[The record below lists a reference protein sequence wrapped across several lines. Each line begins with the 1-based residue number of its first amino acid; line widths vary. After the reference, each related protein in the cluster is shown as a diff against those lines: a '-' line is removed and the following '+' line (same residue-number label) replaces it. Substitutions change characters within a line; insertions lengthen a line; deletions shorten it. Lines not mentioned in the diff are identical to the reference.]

1 MASSSSQQ
9 EDVSWGDDEPAPS
22 SKQTSAAKKKA
33 AKQKAAAAAATKK
46 EEEAQQKREAEAAA
60 AAEAANAAKAASEE
74 QKRASPRASNDLSA
88 SPVFASVTPA
98 LDSPSVPPPS
108 SSAPAFTPTPEPTL
122 EPAPQPSSHSRRQS
136 QSPDESAV
144 RNASLAGAADPHPHS
159 HVDLID
165 WKLAE
170 SKGGGQYIAFLFELF
185 YKYEP
190 ATLLQMQQAHSQMI
204 STRRTA
210 AEAAAAAAAGEILDS
225 PPSSQSAPFPSSVTI
240 VVSKRFSELHSF
252 HSLLERHFV
261 CLPPFPSKT
270 LGKHFEKDFIDSR
283 CMTLTNY
290 LQQIMLRQDI
300 MKTGWFAKFMGVPS
314 PAQQLRAA
322 KAALQAQMRDGAR
335 KQKEQSTA
343 VSRQRAPSTAAAV
356 NSSSSST
363 SYARRHDSAFEDA
376 PANAHAHH
384 AVEVEAASTAVGTPV
399 TQSERHL
406 TEEEEHGFEEEHSS
420 EPNTRSASVAAGAHD
435 PADFASGPITLV
447 HAGGEMSPAVLVEG
461 PSIDDM
467 GSSDDEFE
475 TKFNDPTNEIE
486 RDGRR
491 VPVVPERRKADSR
504 NTQADPAYVSFS
516 DLHAGQSA
524 SSDLAPSSVALE
536 FISRSPM
543 FSMLKTILV
552 DPYTLLCCAAD
563 QSTVA
568 KVDSWLSSLFGGKKS
583 DAVTKKQDVMASS
596 SATFTSS
603 SASAEIANP
612 LGALYAFRRANVS
625 SGTPASVPTADDDF
639 AQSLHIFFPR
649 ELTGM
654 EWDAERRWIYV
665 VDNKGGL
672 TIFNPSD
679 TRGMSEQR
687 TDVRRVPSPML
698 TLLPVLS
705 LFSCVSALLILTTA
719 SRFCI
724 CRSSATPHP
733 SRISNLCRRWDLAR
747 CCWRLHLAR

>member
-9 EDVSWGDDEPAPS
+9 EDVSWGDDEPAPVG
-22 SKQTSAAKKKA
+22 KQSAAAKKKA
-33 AKQKAAAAAATKK
+33 AKQKAAAAAAAAKK
-46 EEEAQQKREAEAAA
+46 DEEEAQQKQQREAEAAA
-60 AAEAANAAKAASEE
+60 AEAASAAKAAEVE
-74 QKRASPRASNDLSA
+74 QLDSPPSKSDLSA

-98 LDSPSVPPPS
+98 LDSPCVPPPS

-122 EPAPQPSSHSRRQS
+122 EPTPQPSSHSRRPS
-136 QSPDESAV
+136 QSPDDSV
-144 RNASLAGAADPHPHS
+144 MRNVSVATPHPHS
-159 HVDLID
+159 HIELID

-170 SKGGGQYIAFLFELF
+170 NKAGNQFITFLFELYF
-185 YKYEP
+185 LYDP
-190 ATLLQMQQAHSQMI
+190 ATLRHMQQAHSQMI
-204 STRRTA
+204 STRRSA
-210 AEAAAAAAAGEILDS
+210 AEAAAAAAAGEVLDS
-225 PPSSQSAPFPSSVTI
+225 PPASQSAPFPSSVTL

-270 LGKHFEKDFIDSR
+270 LGKNFDKDFIDSR

-290 LQQIMLRQDI
+290 LQQIMLREDI
-300 MKTGWFAKFMGVPS
+300 MKTGWFSKFMNVPS
-314 PAQQLRAA
+314 PAQQLRTAR
-322 KAALQAQMRDGAR
+322 AALHAQMRDGAR
-335 KQKEQSTA
+335 KQREQA
-343 VSRQRAPSTAAAV
+343 MAGSRQRAPSTAAIT
-356 NSSSSST
+356 SSSSST

-376 PANAHAHH
+376 PATGVDAHHH

-406 TEEEEHGFEEEHSS
+406 TEEEEHGFEEDHSS

-435 PADFASGPITLV
+435 SDPFASGPITLA

-467 GSSDDEFE
+467 GSSDDEYDS
-475 TKFNDPTNEIE
+475 KFNDPTNEIE

-504 NTQADPAYVSFS
+504 HAQHASAALSDPADASLS
-516 DLHAGQSA
+516 DLNTARSA
-524 SSDLAPSSVALE
+524 SSSVSPSSVALE

-552 DPYTLLCCAAD
+552 DPSTLLCCAAD

-568 KVDSWLSSLFGGKKS
+568 KVDSWLSSLFGGKKG
-583 DAVTKKQDVMASS
+583 DAVAKKQNVTASS

-603 SASAEIANP
+603 SASAEISNP

-625 SGTPASVPTADDDF
+625 SGSHGSVAVSADDDF

-654 EWDAERRWIYV
+654 EWDNERRWIYV

-679 TRGMSEQR
+679 THANSRGACSCAP
-687 TDVRRVPSPML
+687 RR
-698 TLLPVLS
+698 
-705 LFSCVSALLILTTA
+705 
-719 SRFCI
+719 
-724 CRSSATPHP
+724 
-733 SRISNLCRRWDLAR
+733 
-747 CCWRLHLAR
+747 

>member
-33 AKQKAAAAAATKK
+33 AKQKAAAAAASKK
-46 EEEAQQKREAEAAA
+46 EEEAQQKQQREAEAAA
-60 AAEAANAAKAASEE
+60 AAAAAASAAKAAEE
-74 QKRASPRASNDLSA
+74 QKLDSPPSQSDLSA
-88 SPVFASVTPA
+88 SPVFASVTPS

-122 EPAPQPSSHSRRQS
+122 EPTPQQPSSHSRRQS

-144 RNASLAGAADPHPHS
+144 RNASLAPASDPHPHS
-159 HVDLID
+159 HVELID

-185 YKYEP
+185 FKYDA

-204 STRRTA
+204 STRRSA
-210 AEAAAAAAAGEILDS
+210 ADAAAAAAAGEVLDS
-225 PPSSQSAPFPSSVTI
+225 PPSSHSAPFPSSVTI
-240 VVSKRFSELHSF
+240 VVSKRFSELHAF

-270 LGKHFEKDFIDSR
+270 LGKNFDKDFIDSR

-290 LQQIMLRQDI
+290 LQQIMLREDI
-300 MKTGWFAKFMGVPS
+300 MKTGWFSKFMNVPS
-314 PAQQLRAA
+314 PAQQLRTAR
-322 KAALQAQMRDGAR
+322 AALHAQMRDGAR
-335 KQKEQSTA
+335 KQKEHAA
-343 VSRQRAPSTAAAV
+343 VGSRQRAPSTAAAV
-356 NSSSSST
+356 SSSSST
-363 SYARRHDSAFEDA
+363 TYARRHDSAFEDA

-406 TEEEEHGFEEEHSS
+406 TEEEEHGFEEDHSS
-420 EPNTRSASVAAGAHD
+420 EPNTRSASVAAAAGAHD
-435 PADFASGPITLV
+435 SNSGPITLV
-447 HAGGEMSPAVLVEG
+447 HAGGDMSPAVLVEG

-475 TKFNDPTNEIE
+475 NKFNDPMNEIE

-504 NTQADPAYVSFS
+504 NAQQQAASSMDPAYVSLS
-516 DLHAGQSA
+516 DLHTARSA
-524 SSDLAPSSVALE
+524 SSDLSPSSVALE

-552 DPYTLLCCAAD
+552 DPSTLLCCAAD

-583 DAVTKKQDVMASS
+583 DAVAKKQDVMASS

-625 SGTPASVPTADDDF
+625 SGSPASVPSADDDF

-654 EWDAERRWIYV
+654 EWDNERRWIYV
-665 VDNKGGL
+665 VDKKGGL
-672 TIFNPSD
+672 TIFNPSVTRD
-679 TRGMSEQR
+679 T
-687 TDVRRVPSPML
+687 
-698 TLLPVLS
+698 
-705 LFSCVSALLILTTA
+705 
-719 SRFCI
+719 
-724 CRSSATPHP
+724 SSARLFVACTLSVAHFFF
-733 SRISNLCRRWDLAR
+733 SRAVSVVCQLS
-747 CCWRLHLAR
+747 